1 MGHVVDQELLKLV
14 QQTQAYF
21 RKELEELQSAVASI
35 GDKQQT
41 LEATVENQGQR
52 IDKVEAIQAEN
63 AEKMKENYNYLAE
76 LIKNFIAGIL

>member
-21 RKELEELQSAVASI
+21 RKELEELQSTVASI

-76 LIKNFIAGIL
+76 VIKNFIAGIL

>member
-21 RKELEELQSAVASI
+21 RKELEELQSTVASI

-41 LEATVENQGQR
+41 LEAMVENQGQR

-76 LIKNFIAGIL
+76 MIKNFIAGIL

>member
-21 RKELEELQSAVASI
+21 RKELEKLQSTVASI

-76 LIKNFIAGIL
+76 MIKNFIAGIL

>member
-21 RKELEELQSAVASI
+21 RKELEELQSTVASI

-41 LEATVENQGQR
+41 LEAMVENQGQR

-63 AEKMKENYNYLAE
+63 AEKMEENYNYLAE
-76 LIKNFIAGIL
+76 MIKNFIAGIL